1 MYFQGY
7 YIDMERLKYK
17 NLITKAFITHPIVA
31 ILGPRQCGKTT
42 LARQFASTLSTPT
55 SSFDLEDPTDLA
67 KLANPKLALSDLS
80 NLIIIDEIQRKPDLF
95 PILRVLVDRENN
107 AAQFLILGSAS
118 RDLIHQSSETLAG
131 RIAHIELTPFSYTE
145 VKELSRLWLRG
156 GFPRSYL
163 ASEDTHSWYWRKNYI
178 QTFLERDIPSF
189 GINVAP
195 PTLRRF
201 WLMLTHY
208 HGCNF
213 NATEIANSMKIS
225 QPTSQHYIDILNGV
239 FMVRQLTPWFA
250 NIRKRQVKAPKIYFR
265 DSGILHYWLGIKNWE
280 QLQNHPKLGLSWEG
294 LAMEEVIRYHQAA
307 PEECFFWAT
316 HGGAELDLLLVQ
328 NGKRLG
334 FEFKYSDQP
343 RKTKS
348 MHIAIE
354 DLQLDALTIIFPARG
369 SFPITEKIRAIGL
382 EDYLLANSLAQ
393 QR

>member
-1 MYFQGY
+1 
-7 YIDMERLKYK
+7 MERLKYK

-307 PEECFFWAT
+307 PEECFF
-316 HGGAELDLLLVQ
+316 
-328 NGKRLG
+328 
-334 FEFKYSDQP
+334 
-343 RKTKS
+343 
-348 MHIAIE
+348 
-354 DLQLDALTIIFPARG
+354 
-369 SFPITEKIRAIGL
+369 
-382 EDYLLANSLAQ
+382 
-393 QR
+393 